1 VSQDTRG
8 ADRLPKGLLRRAA
21 GRVAPPAR
29 PGSWLTGGRIARLGV
44 AAVVAVAALLFP
56 QFEGGNIPV
65 MFLAITALTY
75 GLVAIALNLLM
86 GFGGQISIG
95 HGGFL
100 AVGAFT
106 AAIVATHYHFPSI
119 LVLLL
124 AGLVTGAVGFLLGLP
139 AGRLRSHYLAVATLG
154 FGVAVPELAL
164 NMSLTGGFTGIIMP
178 TQQVGGIQFS
188 SDAPV
193 PLYYLALI
201 LVAIGM
207 AAVISLLAS
216 PTGRRFRA
224 VRDSEEIAPA
234 MGVNVPLV
242 KLTLFSLSAFFT
254 GLAGYVFALNNGIVE
269 YSQFDF
275 SLSLLF
281 FAAVI
286 VGGLASTWGPLV
298 GAIVLV
304 IVQQQTTSLGG
315 LSETILGAA
324 VVLVLLVVPG
334 GLAALP
340 RLLLRLATWAWR
352 TARRGAHGQA
362 VTSPQDPVPAERAE
376 AASEG

>member
-1 VSQDTRG
+1 V
-8 ADRLPKGLLRRAA
+8 DRLSKGLLRRAA
-21 GRVAPPAR
+21 GRPGPPWR
-29 PGSWLTGGRIARLGV
+29 PGSWLAGRSIARLGTSAV
-44 AAVVAVAALLFP
+44 AAVAALLFP

-65 MFLAITALTY
+65 MFLATTALTY

-106 AAIVATHYHFPSI
+106 TAIVATRYRLPPI
-119 LVLLL
+119 VVLLL
-124 AGLVTGAVGFLLGLP
+124 AGLVTGLVGFLLGLP

-164 NMSLTGGFTGIIMP
+164 NTGLTGGFTGVIMP
-178 TQQVGGIQFS
+178 PQQVGSIQFNT
-188 SDAPV
+188 PV
-193 PLYYLALI
+193 PLYYLALA
-201 LVAIGM
+201 LVATGM

-254 GLAGYVFALNNGIVE
+254 GLAGYVFALNNSIVE

-281 FAAVI
+281 FSAVI
-286 VGGLASTWGPLV
+286 VGGLATTWGPLA

-324 VVLVLLVVPG
+324 VVLVLLVAPG
-334 GLAALP
+334 GLATLP
-340 RLLLRLATWAWR
+340 GLVLRLATWVWR
-352 TARRGAHGQA
+352 MARRVLRRRAL
-362 VTSPQDPVPAERAE
+362 PPPRDPVPAERAK